1 MFHPTSSFD
10 RFVGILLIS
19 LAFLFGVEAVDLN
32 QDNWNTFTKG
42 RSIFVKFYSKTCPHC
57 QEIAV
62 AWNKL
67 ADAWKNDETRIIG
80 EVDCDVEKSLC
91 KANEIKGIPTI
102 LYGDSLGLEEYGGK
116 KDFKL
121 LNNFVEKE
129 LVPVCSP
136 NNISA
141 CVKEDKERI
150 DEWMALPLDAVDDM
164 IRAQLLHID
173 DAKKDFEQEMSMLQG
188 IYDNLNQSRVLKIAR
203 IREDIKL
210 IKSVKLAMR

>member
-1 MFHPTSSFD
+1 
-10 RFVGILLIS
+10 
-19 LAFLFGVEAVDLN
+19 
-32 QDNWNTFTKG
+32 
-42 RSIFVKFYSKTCPHC
+42 
-57 QEIAV
+57 
-62 AWNKL
+62 
-67 ADAWKNDETRIIG
+67 
-80 EVDCDVEKSLC
+80 
-91 KANEIKGIPTI
+91 
-102 LYGDSLGLEEYGGK
+102 
-116 KDFKL
+116 
-121 LNNFVEKE
+121 
-129 LVPVCSP
+129 VPVCSP